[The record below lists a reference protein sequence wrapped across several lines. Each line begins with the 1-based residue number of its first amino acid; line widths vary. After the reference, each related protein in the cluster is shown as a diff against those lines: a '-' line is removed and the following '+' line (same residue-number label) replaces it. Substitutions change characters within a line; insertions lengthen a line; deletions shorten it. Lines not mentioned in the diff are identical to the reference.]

1 MAHGRQVAGHCVHDH
16 DASATLDNINNETK
30 LTLHRRE
37 EMMMLLH
44 HRGGS
49 SQPPYPRRKILSL
62 FSIGFF
68 LGVTFFSHQIEN
80 NLLDHQ
86 LHHAARNNN
95 ALRSSDAVAKKVSY
109 VTSFWAKERH
119 TTTNVIPHRRE
130 IEAALLA
137 NIYNPHID
145 QVVVFLDG
153 VTTDDD
159 TIDEEHKSTC
169 VHFHQ
174 DMAEL
179 SRQFLQMSSSSTE
192 NTHHGVIDDPMFKV
206 TCVNVI
212 TGQPT
217 YHQMFLNAISDV
229 VTGDIVIMANADM
242 VFDDTI
248 AKARKLKEDVLLVLG
263 TRGFSARTPISTRQF
278 YDIIAR
284 TAVAAAGTTENEQ
297 KLIDWDIDQCRTNHW
312 SWDTWI
318 FHKNPNLQGQLQEE
332 HFQRRSINNEMAPF
346 YMNENGAENAALWAM
361 EQCPSF
367 ATTYNACDEIQSWSF
382 HLTPKTHHSHSQGQI
397 WPRGANMVPKP
408 WGGSENKWKSRPYPP
423 KSCVR
428 ENGCFFD

>member
-1 MAHGRQVAGHCVHDH
+1 MDLRHGR
-16 DASATLDNINNETK
+16 ASANNIMLSTTK
-30 LTLHRRE
+30 LKSYYQE
-37 EMMMLLH
+37 VMMMMMLH
-44 HRGGS
+44 HRSSS
-49 SQPPYPRRKILSL
+49 SQPPYQRRKILSL

-80 NLLDHQ
+80 NLDHQ
-86 LHHAARNNN
+86 RLASRNN
-95 ALRSSDAVAKKVSY
+95 ALRSSSDAAKKVSY

-119 TTTNVIPHRRE
+119 TTNVIPHRRE
-130 IEAALLA
+130 VEAALLA

-153 VTTDDD
+153 VTTDD

-179 SRQFLQMSSSSTE
+179 SRQFLQMSSSTE
-192 NTHHGVIDDPMFKV
+192 NTHDPMFKV

-242 VFDDTI
+242 VFDDTM

-263 TRGFSARTPISTRQF
+263 TRGFSADATPISTRQF
-278 YDIIAR
+278 CDIIAR
-284 TAVAAAGTTENEQ
+284 TEGTENQEL
-297 KLIDWDIDQCRTNHW
+297 KDRDVDQCRMNHW

-318 FHKNPNLQGQLQEE
+318 FHKKQIQGQLHEE
-332 HFQRRSINNEMAPF
+332 HFQRPSINHGMAPF
-346 YMNENGAENAALWAM
+346 YMNEMGGENAALWAM
-361 EQCPSF
+361 EQCPNF
-367 ATTYNACDEIQSWSF
+367 VTTYNACDEISSWSF
-382 HLTPKTHHSHSQGQI
+382 HLTPKTHHRQSSI
-397 WPRGANMVPKP
+397 WPRGDGGIGRNPRRALVPKP
-408 WGGSENKWKSRPYPP
+408 WGGSARKKWSPP
-423 KSCVR
+423 FPPRRCGK
-428 ENGCFFD
+428 EDGCFFD